1 MRRWHSACPAN
12 LLVYACASR
21 RSQRAG
27 IFVRGTVSSSILLV
41 DDEPLP
47 RKNIARVLEGEEF
60 HVYEAE
66 SGDQAIDAISERD
79 FDLILSDLK
88 IPGTDGLGVLRH
100 VRSVSPQTIFIL
112 MTGYASVDSAIEAFR
127 GGAHDYILKPVV
139 LEDVLQKVKRLLE
152 AKSLAWE
159 VELLRRQVNC
169 NSESAGLIGES
180 KVIRDIL
187 SLISK
192 IAPTSSN
199 VLITG
204 ESGVG
209 KEIVARAIHL
219 QSPRKDK
226 VFLPVNCSAIP
237 ETLLESQLFGY
248 MKGAFTGAAS
258 SQEGLFQRAQGG
270 TIFLDEIGEM
280 PLSLQ
285 PKILRVIEDKEIL
298 PIGSTHPA
306 KLNVRIIA
314 ATNRELQSEVTE
326 GKFREDL
333 FYRFNVINIR
343 VPPLRDRREDIPLL
357 AEHLVRRHNAEMKKA
372 YKGVANSALKLLMA
386 LPWKG
391 NVRELDNVLELA
403 MILGNG
409 EWITPAELPQC
420 TTPLEEDGVEPMN
433 NLRIAVQSYE
443 KSHIENVLKET
454 GGDKTRA
461 AERLGVSRS
470 SLYRKMESLGIRNE

>member
-1 MRRWHSACPAN
+1 M
-12 LLVYACASR
+12 
-21 RSQRAG
+21 
-27 IFVRGTVSSSILLV
+27 
-41 DDEPLP
+41 DDEPVP
-47 RKNIARVLEGEEF
+47 RKHIARLLEEAEY

-66 SGDQAIDAISERD
+66 NGDAAIDAVSERD
-79 FDLILSDLK
+79 FDLVLSDLK

-100 VRSVSPQTIFIL
+100 VRRISPQTIFVL

-139 LEDVLQKVKRLLE
+139 LEDVLQKVKRLLD

-159 VELLRRQVNC
+159 VELLRRQVNSY
-169 NSESAGLIGES
+169 SESTGLVGES
-180 KVIRDIL
+180 KCIKDIL
-187 SLISK
+187 NMIKK

-209 KEIVARAIHL
+209 KEIVARTIHL
-219 QSPRKDK
+219 QSLRKDK

-248 MKGAFTGAAS
+248 LKGAFTGAAS

-298 PIGSTHPA
+298 PVGSTHPS
-306 KLNVRIIA
+306 KLNVRILA
-314 ATNRELQSEVTE
+314 ATNRELQSEVVA

-333 FYRFNVINIR
+333 FYRFSVINVR
-343 VPPLRDRREDIPLL
+343 VPPLRERREDIPLL

-372 YKGVANSALKLLMA
+372 YKGVSSAALKLLMA

-391 NVRELDNVLELA
+391 NVRELDNVIELA

-420 TTPLEEDGVEPMN
+420 EAPLEEDCVEPLS

-461 AERLGVSRS
+461 AGLLGVSRS
-470 SLYRKMESLGIRNE
+470 SLYRKIESLGIRHE